1 MLSNERKKI
10 QHRVIKVSMFVIFLI
25 LFSAIVS
32 PLKADRRDLFCF
44 LQATTVDVKVLVW
57 EEDRQGNKGPLIW
70 QGIVRQGKRQ
80 RINTRTG
87 GIRLSSTIYIDTNDA
102 LSGDTSRWCEEGAT
116 VGVR

>member
-1 MLSNERKKI
+1 M
-10 QHRVIKVSMFVIFLI
+10 HRVIKVSMFVIFLI
-25 LFSAIVS
+25 LFSSIVS

-44 LQATTVDVKVLVW
+44 LQATTVDVKVVVW